1 MTPSSQTTT
10 GQPEPAAQA
19 DRVEPRRP
27 TVAAP
32 AGVHDEVSPLR
43 TVIVHRP
50 GSELE
55 RLTPESR
62 EELLFDEVLWPER
75 AGSQH
80 DAFAALL
87 RSHGAEV
94 LELSTLLEEL
104 VAIPDARAE
113 LLDGVL
119 DAAFLGAIAAQD
131 LREALQ
137 DLPSAQLVDVLIGGI
152 TLGQLREI
160 GVKPRSILL
169 HAASD
174 DALVLSA
181 LPNHLFTRD
190 SSAWI
195 GDSVTIGPMRHP
207 ARRRESLHLE
217 ALYRHHPRF
226 QNDLAP
232 ARILSD
238 DPRHRTEATVE
249 GGDVLVLSEGTVA
262 IGLSERTSAVGVE
275 WLASQL
281 LRGGTVERVIAL
293 AMPHRRSMMHL
304 DTVMTMVDH
313 ESMVRFGPLGTL
325 ESFEVQLSGGR
336 LRTRARAADDMDTV
350 LASGLGIDALRVLI
364 APLDGPTAAREQW
377 DDACNVLAIAPG
389 RVIAYERAVR
399 TNEYLRSQGVEVLE
413 LVGDEL
419 GRGRGGPRCMSC
431 PVRRDQPA

>member
-75 AGSQH
+75 AVSQH

-226 QNDLAP
+226 QNVLAP